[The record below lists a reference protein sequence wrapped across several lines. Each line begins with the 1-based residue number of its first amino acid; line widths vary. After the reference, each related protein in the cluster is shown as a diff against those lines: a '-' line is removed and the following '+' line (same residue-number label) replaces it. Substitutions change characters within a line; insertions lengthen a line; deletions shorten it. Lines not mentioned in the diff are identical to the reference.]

1 MNHIEIINQ
10 LINDNSNKEP
20 REIARLI
27 NKYCKQNPSINDIET
42 RKLNLNIKLD
52 GYHFAKTKNIV
63 KIKAKSRPI
72 SARFAGMMS
81 QCDSIKPKQTESE
94 ITLEQLMKM
103 VMDINKKIGLVNEL
117 D

>member
-72 SARFAGMMS
+72 SVRAT
-81 QCDSIKPKQTESE
+81 QTNAELN
-94 ITLEQLMKM
+94 LEQLMKM
-103 VMDINKKIGLVNEL
+103 VMDIKSQCDIMSAAQTDKKINH
-117 D
+117 DS

>member
-10 LINDNSNKEP
+10 LINDNSYKEP

-52 GYHFAKTKNIV
+52 GYNFAKTKNIV

-72 SARFAGMMS
+72 SARAT
-81 QCDSIKPKQTESE
+81 QTNAELN
-94 ITLEQLMKM
+94 LEQLLKM
-103 VMDINKKIGLVNEL
+103 VMDINKKIGLNNNL
-117 D
+117 DFSPDAKHLEI